1 MLDRINPRGMD
12 MSMQTL
18 LQPILRVRMSSDVH
32 ERLASLRIPYPPG
45 PKRLKRAD
53 RVRACGVL
61 FIHVPKNAG
70 TSVARALYGMDLGH
84 ETIRYFQRRMPDLT
98 GFPSF
103 AILRDPVRRFMS
115 AYRYACAGGSDTRH
129 VAQGFRPTYMAFN
142 GIDDA
147 LDHIA
152 HVRSLYDMDHIF
164 RPQTWYLTDAY
175 GQVAVDRLFMLDD
188 MSRIQDFVRNYTSA
202 PIGHVN
208 AGGRDRSEMP
218 NADQIARIRQI
229 YRQDY
234 DLIAS
239 VMHNHVLR
247 SADTAVPSLTGRSVF
262 DLV

>member
-1 MLDRINPRGMD
+1 
-12 MSMQTL
+12 MQTL

-32 ERLASLRIPYPPG
+32 ERLATLRIPYPPG
-45 PKRLKRAD
+45 SKRLNRAD

-70 TSVARALYGMDLGH
+70 TSVARALYGMDIGH
-84 ETIRYFQRRMPDLT
+84 ETIRYFRRRMSDLT

-115 AYRYACAGGSDTRH
+115 AYRYARAGGSDTRH
-129 VAQGFRPTYMAFN
+129 VAQGFRPAYMAFS

-164 RPQTWYLTDAY
+164 RPQTWYLTDEH

-188 MSRIQDFVRNYTSA
+188 MPRIQDFVRTYTSA
-202 PIGHVN
+202 PIGHAN
-208 AGGRDRSEMP
+208 AGDSRGETPD
-218 NADQIARIRQI
+218 ADQIARIRQI

-239 VMHNHVLR
+239 VMHNHMPR
-247 SADTAVPSLTGRSVF
+247 AADTVAPSLPGRSVF

>member
-1 MLDRINPRGMD
+1 
-12 MSMQTL
+12 MQTL

-53 RVRACGVL
+53 MVRARGVL

-70 TSVARALYGMDLGH
+70 TSVARALYGMDIGH
-84 ETIRYFQRRMPDLT
+84 ETIRYFRRRIPDLV

-115 AYRYACAGGSDTRH
+115 AYHYARAGGSEARH
-129 VAQGFRPTYMAFN
+129 VAQGFRPAYMAFN

-152 HVRSLYDMDHIF
+152 HVHSCYDMDHIF
-164 RPQTWYLTDAY
+164 RPQSWYLTDEH
-175 GQVAVDRLFMLDD
+175 GQVAVDRLFLMDD
-188 MSRIQDFVRNYTSA
+188 MRRIQDFVRNYTSN
-202 PIGHVN
+202 PIGHAN
-208 AGGRDRSEMP
+208 AGGGVDEIPS
-218 NADQIARIRQI
+218 ADQITRIRQI

-239 VMHNHVLR
+239 VRHNHLSRLADMTSPSLPRR
-247 SADTAVPSLTGRSVF
+247 SAF
-262 DLV
+262 DFV